1 MSPAKALFIA
11 AAQADD
17 TIVLLENGSSRPIQG
32 TTGTS
37 VSACVCFA
45 VLPVRQYKPVL
56 CWLHIHGISANER
69 PLASLGRL
77 TVVAA
82 AAVAAVPTAPAVG
95 WPARESAC
103 PAGGSTRP
111 TPGCSLADLSMDLWS
126 VLQAKSPSGRL
137 ELLKDDYAAGICEHV
152 HDPHAT

>member
-1 MSPAKALFIA
+1 MLTAHPRHQRERTPACLTRAF
-11 AAQADD
+11 
-17 TIVLLENGSSRPIQG
+17 
-32 TTGTS
+32 
-37 VSACVCFA
+37 
-45 VLPVRQYKPVL
+45 
-56 CWLHIHGISANER
+56 
-69 PLASLGRL
+69 

-103 PAGGSTRP
+103 PAGGSIRP

-126 VLQAKSPSGRL
+126 VLQTKSPSGRL
-137 ELLKDDYAAGICEHV
+137 ELLKDDYAAGIREHV